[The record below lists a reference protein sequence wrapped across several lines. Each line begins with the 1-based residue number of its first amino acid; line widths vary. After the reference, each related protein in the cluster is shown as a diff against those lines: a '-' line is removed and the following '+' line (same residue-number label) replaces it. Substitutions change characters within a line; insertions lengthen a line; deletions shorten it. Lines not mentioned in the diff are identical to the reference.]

1 MAEHRGHTRRL
12 IQRLEN
18 AGVPI
23 DTNIS
28 AAMRSVD
35 VGEFTDY
42 ELETFWHDRPLVFL
56 ETSKGGIKT
65 ISAPHM
71 VATLL
76 SHLELS
82 EGQDVVIIGAKGG

>member
-1 MAEHRGHTRRL
+1 MAEHSGHTRRL
-12 IQRLEN
+12 IQRLER

-23 DTNIS
+23 NSSIS

-42 ELETFWHDRPLVFL
+42 ELEPFWHDRPLVFL
-56 ETSKGGIKT
+56 ETTKGGVKT

-71 VATLL
+71 ISTMLH
-76 SHLELS
+76 HLELAP
-82 EGQDVVIIGAKGG
+82 GQEVLILGAKGG